1 VERLEVDGEGATA
14 LVIIRWTTRWAG
26 GKLWRMRIFRLLS
39 MLAVLLVTTRA
50 GAQSSA
56 PLRLGV
62 VGLTH
67 SHVHGLLGRKGP
79 ADIVIVGIAE
89 KNKDLARRYTKR
101 YGLSMDLVYDSVDEM
116 LEKTKPTA
124 IAAFGSTYEHLA
136 AVQAAAPRGVHVMVE
151 KPLAV
156 TLDHAR
162 RMEALAERHHI
173 VLMVNY
179 ETTWY
184 PTLYRAFETVKADSI
199 GPLRKVVVRDGHR
212 GPKKINGVDPEF
224 MDWLGDPVR
233 NGAGALMDFGC
244 YGANLMTYLTQ
255 GTRPTSVTAV
265 TQQLQP
271 ADYPN
276 VDDEATIVVTYPDAQ
291 AIIQASWNWPIGR
304 KDMEVY
310 GTRGYVMTDNRS
322 VMRTRVSEEAK
333 ESTVSLPE
341 LDSPRND
348 PFSYLK
354 ALIEHRLQPA
364 KYDPSS
370 LENNMLVMEILDAAK
385 RSAQQGRTIR
395 F

>member
-1 VERLEVDGEGATA
+1 
-14 LVIIRWTTRWAG
+14 
-26 GKLWRMRIFRLLS
+26 
-39 MLAVLLVTTRA
+39 
-50 GAQSSA
+50 
-56 PLRLGV
+56 
-62 VGLTH
+62 
-67 SHVHGLLGRKGP
+67 
-79 ADIVIVGIAE
+79 
-89 KNKDLARRYTKR
+89 
-101 YGLSMDLVYDSVDEM
+101 
-116 LEKTKPTA
+116 
-124 IAAFGSTYEHLA
+124 
-136 AVQAAAPRGVHVMVE
+136 
-151 KPLAV
+151 
-156 TLDHAR
+156 
-162 RMEALAERHHI
+162 
-173 VLMVNY
+173 
-179 ETTWY
+179 
-184 PTLYRAFETVKADSI
+184 
-199 GPLRKVVVRDGHR
+199 
-212 GPKKINGVDPEF
+212 VDPEF

-255 GTRPTSVTAV
+255 GKRPTSVTAV

-304 KDMEVY
+304 KDMELY

-322 VMRTRVSEEAK
+322 VMRTRISEEAK

-354 ALIEHRLQPA
+354 ALIEHRVQPA

-395 F
+395 L

>member
-1 VERLEVDGEGATA
+1 
-14 LVIIRWTTRWAG
+14 
-26 GKLWRMRIFRLLS
+26 MRAS
-39 MLAVLLVTTRA
+39 NVLLLLLLFVLPPRA
-50 GAQSSA
+50 GAQESA

-67 SHVHGLLGRKGP
+67 SHVHGLLGRKNRG
-79 ADIVIVGIAE
+79 DVVIVGIAE
-89 KNKDLARRYTKR
+89 PNRELARRYAQR
-101 YGLSMDLVYDSVDEM
+101 YGLSTDILFDSVQEM

-124 IAAFGSTYEHLA
+124 VAAFGSTFEHLA
-136 AVQAAAPRGVHVMVE
+136 AVQAAAPRGIHVMVE

-156 TLDHAR
+156 SLEHAR
-162 RMEALAERHHI
+162 RMQALADRHHV

-184 PTLYRAFETVKADSI
+184 PTLYRAVETLRADSI

-212 GPKKINGVDPEF
+212 GPAKINGVDPEF
-224 MDWLGDPVR
+224 LAWLNDPQK

-244 YGANLMTYLTQ
+244 YGANLMTYLMQ
-255 GTRPTSVTAV
+255 GVRPTSVTAV

-271 ADYPN
+271 SDYPN
-276 VDDEATIVVTYPDAQ
+276 VDDEATIVVTYPSAQ